1 MIPFFIPVS
10 HLFFSFSS
18 LLIYFILEKCEM
30 TVKTETAREEGKKRD
45 RVIQYEEKNVLSN
58 ASATGCM
65 FNG

>member
-1 MIPFFIPVS
+1 
-10 HLFFSFSS
+10 
-18 LLIYFILEKCEM
+18 M